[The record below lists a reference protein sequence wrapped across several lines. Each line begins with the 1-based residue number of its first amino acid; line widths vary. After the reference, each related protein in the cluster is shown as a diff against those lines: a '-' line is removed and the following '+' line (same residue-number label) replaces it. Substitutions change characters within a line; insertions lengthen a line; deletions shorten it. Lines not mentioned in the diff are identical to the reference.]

1 MRLDYG
7 EFLLHRGDR
16 IHGGSDILNGTRYL
30 MVIFA
35 DNKVTSDGSKSF
47 H

>member
-16 IHGGSDILNGTRYL
+16 IHGGSDISNGTRYL

-35 DNKVTSDGSKSF
+35 DRVTTVGNSKTF